1 MQGLFMIGLELDA
14 FILRAGAFGGI
25 EITGEL
31 DIADPPDG
39 IDRLQKPELMSGRV
53 YFNKILP
60 KV

>member
-1 MQGLFMIGLELDA
+1 MIGLELDA